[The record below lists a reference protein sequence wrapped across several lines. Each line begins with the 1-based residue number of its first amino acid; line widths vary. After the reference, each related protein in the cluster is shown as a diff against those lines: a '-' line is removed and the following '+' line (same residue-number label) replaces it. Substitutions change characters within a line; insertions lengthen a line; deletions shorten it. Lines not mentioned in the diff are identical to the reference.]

1 MNPCLVS
8 HERLRDLVLTSV
20 DSVLA
25 QSHGQPPNT
34 SVPFQDR
41 AYGLQLTSQGSAA
54 LRSLH
59 EDIAILHHSLFE
71 HLDHH
76 PDTEDAF
83 AKKRINWLQSCD
95 SSSAQSLVYPIG
107 RLDQLLPG
115 LAVDSRNIESWHPEY
130 LAPTPS
136 RNDYI
141 KSEPADEHR
150 GDDAPSR
157 ETSAAI
163 THNSTLGVA
172 NTNDIRGLSAAS
184 EERIFS
190 ECKQVGNG
198 PPHSSHH
205 HSAKPPS
212 TTFRPNTNN
221 HRTLADAPPL
231 SSFSDDDDHHHPPPA
246 HTAKKKKRPTAADF
260 FFDQQATPEDA
271 GETEETKS
279 PPPVSSVTTKAVAAL
294 IREEK
299 AKKTTRPR
307 KQKSRQLSRR
317 KPPPARG
324 RRKRQGRRRSLFAAA
339 AAAATSSFRR

>member
-8 HERLRDLVLTSV
+8 HERLRYLVLTSV

-25 QSHGQPPNT
+25 QSHGQPLST
-34 SVPFQDR
+34 SVPFQDQ
-41 AYGLQLTSQGSAA
+41 AYGLQLPSQSSAA

-59 EDIAILHHSLFE
+59 KDIATLHHSIFVQ
-71 HLDHH
+71 LDHD

-95 SSSAQSLVYPIG
+95 SNSAQTLVYPIG
-107 RLDQLLPG
+107 RLDQLPG
-115 LAVDSRNIESWHPEY
+115 LAVDLSNIGSRHPEY

-136 RNDYI
+136 ENDYI
-141 KSEPADEHR
+141 KSEPADEHP
-150 GDDAPSR
+150 GDDAPSC

-163 THNSTLGVA
+163 AHNSPLGVA
-172 NTNDIRGLSAAS
+172 KTNDIRGLSATS

-198 PPHSSHH
+198 PPHPSHH
-205 HSAKPPS
+205 HSANPLS
-212 TTFRPNTNN
+212 TASRPKNNN
-221 HRTLADAPPL
+221 HRILADAPPL
-231 SSFSDDDDHHHPPPA
+231 SSFSDDDHHPPPA
-246 HTAKKKKRPTAADF
+246 HTAKKRPTAADFF

-271 GETEETKS
+271 GETEKTKS
-279 PPPVSSVTTKAVAAL
+279 PPPVSSTTMKAVAAL

-299 AKKTTRPR
+299 AKKTTGPR

-339 AAAATSSFRR
+339 AAASSFRR

>member
-8 HERLRDLVLTSV
+8 HERLRDLVLTSI

-25 QSHGQPPNT
+25 QSHGQPPST

-41 AYGLQLTSQGSAA
+41 AYGLQLTSQSSAA

-59 EDIAILHHSLFE
+59 EDIATLHQSFFE
-71 HLDHH
+71 HLDHD
-76 PDTEDAF
+76 PGTEDAF

-95 SSSAQSLVYPIG
+95 NSSVQSLVYPIG

-115 LAVDSRNIESWHPEY
+115 LAVDLRNIGSRHPEY

-141 KSEPADEHR
+141 KSEPADEHP
-150 GDDAPSR
+150 GDDALSR

-163 THNSTLGVA
+163 AHNSPLGVA
-172 NTNDIRGLSAAS
+172 NTNDIRGLPATP
-184 EERIFS
+184 EERRLFS
-190 ECKQVGNG
+190 ECKQVDNG

-205 HSAKPPS
+205 HSAANPLS
-212 TTFRPNTNN
+212 TASRPNNNN

-231 SSFSDDDDHHHPPPA
+231 SSFSNDHHHHPPPA
-246 HTAKKKKRPTAADF
+246 HTATKKRPTAADF

-271 GETEETKS
+271 GEKEKTKS
-279 PPPVSSVTTKAVAAL
+279 PPPVSSTTMKAVAAL

-307 KQKSRQLSRR
+307 KRNSRQLSRR
-317 KPPPARG
+317 KPPPPARG
-324 RRKRQGRRRSLFAAA
+324 RRKRQGRR
-339 AAAATSSFRR
+339 

>member
-8 HERLRDLVLTSV
+8 HERLRDLVLTSI

-25 QSHGQPPNT
+25 QSHGQPPST

-41 AYGLQLTSQGSAA
+41 AYGLQLTSQSSAA

-59 EDIAILHHSLFE
+59 EDIATLHQSLFE
-71 HLDHH
+71 HLDHD
-76 PDTEDAF
+76 PGTEDAF

-95 SSSAQSLVYPIG
+95 NSSVQSLVYPIG
-107 RLDQLLPG
+107 
-115 LAVDSRNIESWHPEY
+115 SWHPEY

-136 RNDYI
+136 RTDYI
-141 KSEPADEHR
+141 KSEPADEHP
-150 GDDAPSR
+150 GDEAPSR

-163 THNSTLGVA
+163 AHSSPLGVA
-172 NTNDIRGLSAAS
+172 NTNDIRGLPATP
-184 EERIFS
+184 EERRLFS

-205 HSAKPPS
+205 HSANPLS
-212 TTFRPNTNN
+212 TASRPNNNN

-231 SSFSDDDDHHHPPPA
+231 SSFSNDDDDHLRPA
-246 HTAKKKKRPTAADF
+246 HTAKKKRPTAADF
-260 FFDQQATPEDA
+260 FFDQQAKPEDA
-271 GETEETKS
+271 GETEKTKS
-279 PPPVSSVTTKAVAAL
+279 APPVSSTTMKAVAAL

-307 KQKSRQLSRR
+307 KRNSRQLSRR
-317 KPPPARG
+317 KPPPPARG
-324 RRKRQGRRRSLFAAA
+324 RKNRQGRR
-339 AAAATSSFRR
+339 